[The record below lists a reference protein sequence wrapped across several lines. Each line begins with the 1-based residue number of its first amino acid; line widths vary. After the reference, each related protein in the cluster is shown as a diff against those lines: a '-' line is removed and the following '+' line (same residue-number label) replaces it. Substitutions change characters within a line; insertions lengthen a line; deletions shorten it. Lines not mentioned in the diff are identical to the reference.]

1 MAHEEKGAWIGLIV
15 GVITAAV
22 YGIVLIGRAAGGPLV
37 DAPYV
42 DAMLWSIGAG
52 VGAGVVVTIVVTIAV
67 GILTRRD
74 GHGSDVRDRQISA
87 RAEHAARS
95 VFVIGALAALVLA
108 LVEADHFWI
117 ANALFLGFFASS
129 VLEGVTKIASY
140 RGGVPSW

>member
-22 YGIVLIGRAAGGPLV
+22 YGIVLIGRAAGEPLV

-42 DAMLWSIGAG
+42 DAMLWSI
-52 VGAGVVVTIVVTIAV
+52 GAGVVVTIVVTIAV

-87 RAEHAARS
+87 RAEHTARA
-95 VFVIGALAALVLA
+95 VLVIGALAALVLV

-117 ANALFLGFFASS
+117 AHALFLGFFASS
-129 VLEGVTKIASY
+129 VLEGVTKIALY

>member
-22 YGIVLIGRAAGGPLV
+22 YGIVLIGRAAGEPLV

-42 DAMLWSIGAG
+42 DAMLWSI
-52 VGAGVVVTIVVTIAV
+52 GAGVVVTIVVTIAV

-87 RAEHAARS
+87 RAEHTARA
-95 VFVIGALAALVLA
+95 VLVIGALAALVLA